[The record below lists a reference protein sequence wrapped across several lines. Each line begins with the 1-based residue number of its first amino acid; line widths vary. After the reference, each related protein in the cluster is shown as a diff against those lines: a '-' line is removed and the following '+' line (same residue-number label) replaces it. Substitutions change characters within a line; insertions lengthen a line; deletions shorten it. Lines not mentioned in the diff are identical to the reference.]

1 MLLIR
6 IKITFN
12 IFKIMHENF
21 ETIPLS
27 IKVVTLIFYHCLY
40 FQVNDDD
47 DATSK
52 PEAMTQIPIYPSQ
65 GHYTENKIAIR
76 KFITAFKENA
86 YSN

>member
-1 MLLIR
+1 MTLFFCFISGLL
-6 IKITFN
+6 FN
-12 IFKIMHENF
+12 D
-21 ETIPLS
+21 
-27 IKVVTLIFYHCLY
+27 
-40 FQVNDDD
+40 DDD

-86 YSN
+86 YSKLNTVTGVP

>member
-1 MLLIR
+1 M
-6 IKITFN
+6 N
-12 IFKIMHENF
+12 NSIFQNLE
-21 ETIPLS
+21 
-27 IKVVTLIFYHCLY
+27 LY
-40 FQVNDDD
+40 FFCFISVLLFNDDD

-86 YSN
+86 YSKLNTVTGVP

>member
-1 MLLIR
+1 M
-6 IKITFN
+6 N
-12 IFKIMHENF
+12 NSIFQNLK
-21 ETIPLS
+21 
-27 IKVVTLIFYHCLY
+27 LY
-40 FQVNDDD
+40 FFCFISALLFNDDD

-86 YSN
+86 YSKLNTVTGVP